1 MEWKWSKGEKYEKSL
16 RRKQEPKNI
25 NNNLIAQNDIKMQ
38 SCAISNSLNY
48 DEGTWELM
56 NQFPKFVSR
65 DELNGST
72 NKREELDAKV
82 SNREMLQQ
90 CGNNPFMQ
98 NGNYITDIET
108 SDQFLKPINTTC
120 H

>member
-56 NQFPKFVSR
+56 NQFPQFVSR
-65 DELNGST
+65 DELNDST

-120 H
+120 N